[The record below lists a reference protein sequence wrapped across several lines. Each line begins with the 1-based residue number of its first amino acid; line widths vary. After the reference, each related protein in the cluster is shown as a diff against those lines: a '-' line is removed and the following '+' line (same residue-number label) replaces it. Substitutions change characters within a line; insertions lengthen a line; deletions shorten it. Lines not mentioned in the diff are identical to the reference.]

1 MPLEKIASEIVK
13 GSAQRQKESQQRTQD
28 VIDRWSKTEGV
39 INPNILG
46 DVKFPQVPS
55 VLQPTTEGFAQL
67 GQLQELNKKYQ
78 QEDQELASKLS
89 IGNLSAYTPKF
100 NPFID
105 PYAPKSSTFSE
116 AELLDM
122 SSKAEDEFRN
132 TSGIITG
139 GLRSIFER
147 PSDAEGVSSQDVYR
161 IKNGKRE
168 LTEETKLEIAK
179 AYNDAKRSGIA
190 KPDMSQI
197 TRDVVANKLY
207 GKAYDVSNIEKFLNI
222 NTQGESA
229 GGPIFKGAETG
240 IGAVAKTGPM
250 LAMLTAYGVKKL
262 GDITGSETLQ
272 NIGKEGADLGV
283 DRPWFGT
290 TARKE
295 YESESMIGKV
305 GQAIGEMGPMFAS
318 MLFGNPMMASES
330 AVAALEAKGGKMI
343 ADAALK
349 RNFADAIKSSSQAA
363 SINAARG
370 ALYNNTGK
378 LMNTVGKF
386 LEKGSPYLGAYTENM
401 VNQMPAFAPLM
412 FDGYYKQ
419 KIQEGYDPIEA
430 TSQALKHTA
439 VGLSIEAF
447 VSPFVPFEGV
457 AQRQLVKKALSGA
470 AGRNFKDYGLRVAK
484 DILGEGGEEFANT
497 WADAAMDYNE
507 KLKKYKD
514 QVEAY
519 KLGLTKEIPNKSA
532 TNPLKQ
538 PTFDAQKT
546 MADAIESTIIGGITG
561 GIFGGITNYSVV
573 NTPMQAQALAD
584 GLKNKEGFFSRID
597 QMQSKGNITESEA
610 TNLKAFVN
618 TIDPFVKAA
627 EKKNLMGASAVQ
639 WGIEA
644 AKANEAASILANPQ
658 AKETTDPQILIAAL
672 NMGKSATNAMKQ
684 IENGYWLKDRGVD
697 ADQMVAYAK
706 STTPADLFTT
716 EQANEIASKGL
727 FNADTIDLTDPD
739 VITPLNEDGT
749 RDTTITDMAEQM
761 KNGTMQFED
770 KYGMPPVLDENGRVI
785 DGKKRIALALAN
797 GVTKLDVAK
806 AVNLEEANKKMDDA
820 IRNGVGV
827 AFDGSGTEGLTT
839 GQKENVNEIANTF
852 IGLTQEILDANVPED
867 VHPFNKPVFWA
878 INELKKAGISE
889 EQIPTIVAGMVGK
902 NVSPAL
908 VKAFMNQNT
917 SRFDK
922 PAKPKTKKAATA
934 AKQQGPAL
942 GTVAEQIRL
951 LKEQLKQGGL
961 SREQKKQISEQIR
974 TLGNSEKINNFT
986 KIIDELVNKNM
997 AERLDKNC
1005 P

>member
-1 MPLEKIASEIVK
+1 MPIDKIAEELAKKSSEIQSTRRK
-13 GSAQRQKESQQRTQD
+13 RQDE
-28 VIDRWSKTEGV
+28 VVERWSKTVGV

-46 DVKFPQVPS
+46 DVKLPQVPS

-89 IGNLSAYTPKF
+89 ISNLSAYTPKF

-105 PYAPKSSTFSE
+105 PYAPKKSPFSE
-116 AELLDM
+116 IELLDM
-122 SSKAEDEFRN
+122 SNKAEDEFHN

-139 GLRSIFER
+139 AIRNFFER

-161 IKNGKRE
+161 IKDGKRE

-197 TRDVVANKLY
+197 TREVVANKLY

-222 NTQGESA
+222 NTQGENA
-229 GGPIFKGAETG
+229 GGPILKGAETG

-262 GDITGSETLQ
+262 GDITRSETLQ
-272 NIGKEGADLGV
+272 NIGKEGANIRA

-290 TARKE
+290 SARQE
-295 YESESMIGKV
+295 WEPSDILGKT

-318 MLFGNPMMASES
+318 MLLGNPMLASES
-330 AVAALEAKGGKMI
+330 MVSALEAKGGKMI
-343 ADAALK
+343 AGAALK

-363 SINAARG
+363 SVNALRG

-419 KIQEGYDPIEA
+419 KIQEGYSPVDAIG
-430 TSQALKHTA
+430 QALKHTA

-447 VSPFVPFEGV
+447 VSPFVPFEGI
-457 AQRQLVKKALSGA
+457 AERQLVKKALSGA

-507 KLKKYKD
+507 KLNKYKD
-514 QVEAY
+514 KVEAY
-519 KLGLTKEIPNKSA
+519 KLGLTKDFIVK
-532 TNPLKQ
+532 
-538 PTFDAQKT
+538 PTFDTQKT
-546 MADAIESTIIGGITG
+546 MADAIESTVVGGITG

-573 NTPMQAQALAD
+573 NTPMQAQALSD

-597 QMQSKGNITESEA
+597 QMQSKGHITESEA

-627 EKKNLMGASAVQ
+627 EKKNLVGASAVQ

-727 FNADTIDLTDPD
+727 FNADTIDLTDPN

-806 AVNLEEANKKMDDA
+806 AVNLEETNKKMDDA
-820 IRNGVGV
+820 IRNGLGVG
-827 AFDGSGTEGLTT
+827 FDGSGTEGLTT

-974 TLGNSEKINNFT
+974 MLGKSEKINNFT

>member
-1 MPLEKIASEIVK
+1 MPLEKIASEIAK
-13 GSAQRQKESQQRTQD
+13 GSVQRQKESQQRTQD

-46 DVKFPQVPS
+46 GTKFPQVPS
-55 VLQPTTEGFAQL
+55 VLQPTTEGLAQL
-67 GQLQELNKKYQ
+67 GQLQEQNKKYQ
-78 QEDQELASKLS
+78 KEDQELASKLS
-89 IGNLSAYTPKF
+89 IDNLSAYTPKF
-100 NPFID
+100 NPFVD
-105 PYAPKSSTFSE
+105 PYATKKSPFSE
-116 AELLDM
+116 TELLDM
-122 SSKAEDEFRN
+122 ASKAEDEFHN
-132 TSGIITG
+132 TSGVATG
-139 GLRSIFER
+139 AIRNFFER

-161 IKNGKRE
+161 VKDGKRQ

-179 AYNDAKRSGIA
+179 LYNDAKRSGIA
-190 KPDMSQI
+190 KPDMSEI
-197 TRDVVANKLY
+197 TRAVVANKLY
-207 GKAYDVSNIEKFLNI
+207 GKAYDVSNIEKLLNI
-222 NTQGESA
+222 NTQGENQ
-229 GGPIFKGAETG
+229 GGSIFKGAETG
-240 IGAVAKTGPM
+240 IGAFAKLGPM
-250 LAMLTAYGVKKL
+250 LAMNTAFGVKKL
-262 GDITGSETLQ
+262 GDLTGSKWLQ
-272 NIGKEGADLGV
+272 EVGEEGAKIRS

-290 TARKE
+290 SARQE
-295 YESESMIGKV
+295 WEPNDILGKT

-318 MLFGNPMMASES
+318 MLLGNPMLASES
-330 AVAALEAKGGKMI
+330 MVSALETKGGKMI

-363 SINAARG
+363 SVNALRG
-370 ALYNNTGK
+370 AVYNNTGK

-386 LEKGSPYLGAYTENM
+386 LEKGSPYIGAYTENM

-419 KIQEGYDPIEA
+419 KLQEGYNPVDAIG
-430 TSQALKHTA
+430 QALKHTA

-457 AQRQLVKKALSGA
+457 AERQLVKKALGYKT
-470 AGRNFKDYGLRVAK
+470 GRNFKDYGLKVAK
-484 DILGEGGEEFANT
+484 DIFGEGGEEFANT

-507 KLKKYKD
+507 KLNKYKD
-514 QVEAY
+514 QLESY
-519 KLGLTKEIPNKSA
+519 KSGLTKDFVVK
-532 TNPLKQ
+532 
-538 PTFDAQKT
+538 PTFDTQKT

-561 GIFGGITNYSVV
+561 GLFGGISNYSVV

-584 GLKNKEGFFSRID
+584 GIKNKEGFFGRID
-597 QMQSKGNITESEA
+597 QMQTKGHITESEA

-618 TIDPFVKAA
+618 TIDPFVKTA
-627 EKKNLMGASAVQ
+627 EKKNLVGASAVQ

-644 AKANEAASILANPQ
+644 AKANEAASVLANPE
-658 AKETTDPQILIAAL
+658 AKETMDPQILIAAL

-684 IENGYWLKDRGVD
+684 IENGYWLKDRGID

-716 EQANEIASKGL
+716 EQATEIANKGL

-749 RDTTITDMAEQM
+749 RDTSIVDMAEAM

-770 KYGMPPVLDENGRVI
+770 KYGMPPVLDEKGRVI

-806 AVNLEEANKKMDDA
+806 AVNLEETNKKMDDA

-839 GQKENVNEIANTF
+839 EQKENVSDIGNTF

-878 INELKKAGISE
+878 INELKKAGISD
-889 EQIPTIVAGMVGK
+889 EQIPTIVAGMVGN
-902 NVSPAL
+902 NVSPSL

-917 SRFDK
+917 SRFEK

-942 GTVAEQIRL
+942 GTIAEQIRA
-951 LKEQLKQGGL
+951 LKDQLKQGGL

-974 TLGNSEKINNFT
+974 MLGKSEKINNFT